1 MIRKFETPDGR
12 PVVYTHYDSIAEMEH
27 ALVGAH
33 NYSRAENAGQAA
45 RVDGR
50 ERMGFEWYGVDG
62 LPEVKRI
69 LREGYPEGAAL
80 VDRLYERAQPTLP
93 RALDFR
99 RKLVRSDQGDS
110 LDIHAVNRG
119 ALDRAWSTVK
129 RRAALGT
136 GLIRIVVDIC
146 GNADMSAEQLKWRGL
161 AALAL
166 SRAMTKAGYSVEIVA
181 GQAGGGGFNRRKEIG
196 VVTTTIKPRYA
207 NVDTATLASAV
218 VMTGF
223 FRFLG
228 FLAIIKQADE
238 CGWDVNSGLGHDVS
252 LHTVM
257 PPAEKIAQVVTP
269 KINDETA
276 ALAWVAD
283 TVRFLQSAAT
293 LSQEAA

>member
-1 MIRKFETPDGR
+1 
-12 PVVYTHYDSIAEMEH
+12 
-27 ALVGAH
+27 
-33 NYSRAENAGQAA
+33 
-45 RVDGR
+45 
-50 ERMGFEWYGVDG
+50 
-62 LPEVKRI
+62 
-69 LREGYPEGAAL
+69 
-80 VDRLYERAQPTLP
+80 
-93 RALDFR
+93 LDFR
-99 RKLVRSDQGDS
+99 RKLVRADQGDS

-146 GNADMSAEQLKWRGL
+146 GNADMSADQLKWRGL

-181 GQAGGGGFNRRKEIG
+181 GQAGGGGFNRREEIG

-276 ALAWVAD
+276 ALNGWPIRSGSCKARPRCRRRPHSRVGRSQGAL
-283 TVRFLQSAAT
+283 RGASRCALPRAT
-293 LSQEAA
+293 TEP